1 MTDPIR
7 PERIQ
12 RSADRVGSADLAG
25 MGNRPEAAIGD
36 FAEHLRERLGWELQ
50 LQAADSKL
58 VIVSAA
64 ERVIEQLAVTGVT
77 DIVGADSI
85 YPSDEWVGATLARA
99 HADATTWLS
108 SRT

>member
-1 MTDPIR
+1 MVILR
-7 PERIQ
+7 LRGK
-12 RSADRVGSADLAG
+12 SDLGTTFMEVISRYA
-25 MGNRPEAAIGD
+25 
-36 FAEHLRERLGWELQ
+36 LQ
-50 LQAADSKL
+50 LRAADSKL